1 LGECYLTT
9 STGDTKDYACFASE
23 GGHSDFVP
31 RSSEQ
36 FKMFQFIRNRYGC
49 DNRISVE
56 RVCSGT
62 GIVNVYDYLAGE
74 YPDRV
79 DKVAHEQIVN
89 GGAMKGKYISM
100 NAKPG
105 SLCEETMLIFA
116 T

>member
-1 LGECYLTT
+1 MGECYLTT
-9 STGDTKDYACFASE
+9 STGDAKDYACFASE

-31 RSSEQ
+31 RSNEQ
-36 FKMFQFIRNRYGC
+36 FKLLQFIRNRYDCG
-49 DNRISVE
+49 NRISVE

-74 YPDRV
+74 YPGRV